1 MSFTSNVKGSEAR
14 ERQAA
19 GAALMQRTAMI
30 AENSVLS
37 NPSPAIWEPI
47 AAKGWRGATELKHFL
62 HAAYLTKY
70 QL

>member
-1 MSFTSNVKGSEAR
+1 MSRGANQ

-37 NPSPAIWEPI
+37 NPNPAIWETI
-47 AAKGWRGATELKHFL
+47 AATGWRGATELEHFL
-62 HAAYLTKY
+62 RAAYLTKY